1 MPVELARLKQLSEIA
16 LDATVLRAARPFD
29 ETDTYRTRLRLAAV
43 QR

>member
-1 MPVELARLKQLSEIA
+1 MLVELGSLKQLSEIA

-29 ETDTYRTRLRLAAV
+29 ETETYCTRLRLTVV